1 MKLLKR
7 ILLIAIPLL
16 AILAVAGY
24 FAVRAA
30 FPPEK
35 IAAIV
40 REEGTK
46 ALGREVKVGSVGIT
60 LFPRLGL
67 RVRDVSLANDTG
79 FSNEPA
85 LALKSLDLSVGW
97 LSLLTFSP
105 RIHQIR
111 LVEPDILYEVAAD
124 GRDNLASL
132 GGPKDSTKADTALP
146 ELPAS
151 VALESF
157 AIENGRVRYHDLKA
171 GTSVTLGRI
180 DQSASLSL
188 DKKLTDIRTAGELT
202 ISEISVSDKASGLRK
217 GGVKITVSHDLR
229 VDLPGDSLRI
239 NRVDIGFQ
247 DIKAHVEG
255 SLKAFTS
262 PLPVADIRVSAPAI
276 SLASLFAEVPKE
288 ISPELA
294 RLKVAG
300 TASFEARVKG
310 VLDTNSRIAIRAVSA
325 DISVRD
331 GSFGHGDVPQGVEG
345 FRMNLAVRGDSVR
358 LDTLSFRSGP
368 NPFGVSFLV
377 TGALDSIPYL
387 RSLKVGGELD
397 YGNLTALA
405 HKMEVLDPKIRVS
418 GRQTFRLAASGP
430 LDATHPERLVV
441 NGRSELIG
449 ISVQVPDLPA
459 MKARGIAT
467 FTNENIRQ
475 QLTVNLGKSD
485 LAVDA
490 TVRDYLA
497 LLMPESSGGRRAHAA
512 VDVRSS
518 VMDLDELLP
527 KSGSDAPDTSAPLK
541 RYPDWPPL
549 DADVTVTLA
558 RTRLMN
564 LDMTGFSL
572 KSVVRAKSAVTDL
585 KGSLYTGGFSSSLAI
600 TPKDTT
606 DWGVG
611 FKLKVDKVEANDFIS
626 RLNDRIP
633 LKNKLLRSLTGT
645 DSAIFGKFNLNLDLN
660 TRGLPD
666 AFANNLSGPIL
677 FSITDGRLVGVEW
690 TKSLSSA
697 LAKVH
702 SSLGYEQLSFSELKG
717 DLLAQDGKLLV
728 RDLSFD
734 SQRAGA
740 AKAAGAIGFD
750 NSLNLTLTQALPPS
764 ASGFLAGAGSALLG
778 QLQRLAPGVAGGSLF
793 PTDAQGR
800 ALIYYTVKGDVS
812 SPRFALDAKRMA
824 SEGAGNAAA
833 ASAKEALRA
842 KAEAEGRA
850 RLEAEKKKLEEQAA
864 AEKKKLQDKAAAEA
878 KKKAKKVLQGLG
890 K

>member
-1 MKLLKR
+1 
-7 ILLIAIPLL
+7 
-16 AILAVAGY
+16 V
-24 FAVRAA
+24 F
-30 FPPEK
+30 
-35 IAAIV
+35 
-40 REEGTK
+40 
-46 ALGREVKVGSVGIT
+46 
-60 LFPRLGL
+60 
-67 RVRDVSLANDTG
+67 
-79 FSNEPA
+79 
-85 LALKSLDLSVGW
+85 
-97 LSLLTFSP
+97 
-105 RIHQIR
+105 
-111 LVEPDILYEVAAD
+111 
-124 GRDNLASL
+124 
-132 GGPKDSTKADTALP
+132 
-146 ELPAS
+146 
-151 VALESF
+151 
-157 AIENGRVRYHDLKA
+157 
-171 GTSVTLGRI
+171 
-180 DQSASLSL
+180 
-188 DKKLTDIRTAGELT
+188 RT
-202 ISEISVSDKASGLRK
+202 
-217 GGVKITVSHDLR
+217 
-229 VDLPGDSLRI
+229 
-239 NRVDIGFQ
+239 
-247 DIKAHVEG
+247 
-255 SLKAFTS
+255 
-262 PLPVADIRVSAPAI
+262 
-276 SLASLFAEVPKE
+276 
-288 ISPELA
+288 
-294 RLKVAG
+294 
-300 TASFEARVKG
+300 
-310 VLDTNSRIAIRAVSA
+310 
-325 DISVRD
+325 
-331 GSFGHGDVPQGVEG
+331 
-345 FRMNLAVRGDSVR
+345 
-358 LDTLSFRSGP
+358 GP
-368 NPFGVSFLV
+368 NPFRVRAAVARL
-377 TGALDSIPYL
+377 LDPVPYL
-387 RSLKVGGELD
+387 SSLEVHGELD
-397 YGNLTALA
+397 LGNLASVAGAMGL
-405 HKMEVLDPKIRVS
+405 LDSSIHIK
-418 GRQTFRLAASGP
+418 GRQTLRLTASGP
-430 LDATHPERLVV
+430 LDPAHPEGLKAD
-441 NGRSELIG
+441 GRFELIG
-449 ISVQVPDLPA
+449 IEARLPELPVV
-459 MKARGIAT
+459 KVRGLMEFSNAL
-467 FTNENIRQ
+467 IRQ
-475 QLTVNLGKSD
+475 RLETRIGKSD
-485 LAVDA
+485 ALVK
-490 TVRDYLA
+490 TEVTNWLA
-497 LLMPESSGGRRAHAA
+497 LVLADTTSRVARAHAK
-512 VDVRSS
+512 VDVSS
-518 VMDLDELLP
+518 ALIDLDEILP
-527 KSGSDAPDTSAPLK
+527 KSGSDAPDTSAPIT

-833 ASAKEALRA
+833 ASAKAALKAKVEAEA
-842 KAEAEGRA
+842 KA
-850 RLEAEKKKLEEQAA
+850 RLDAEKKKLEEQAA
-864 AEKKKLQDKAAAEA
+864 VEKKKLQDKAVDQA
-878 KKKAKKVLQGLG
+878 KKKGKKLLEGIR